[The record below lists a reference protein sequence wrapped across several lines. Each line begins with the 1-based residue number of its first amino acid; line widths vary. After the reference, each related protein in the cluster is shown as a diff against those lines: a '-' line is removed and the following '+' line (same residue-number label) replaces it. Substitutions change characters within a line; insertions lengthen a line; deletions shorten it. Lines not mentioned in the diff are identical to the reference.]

1 MQSAFSPLDIVTGM
15 ARAMRPLSGD
25 TAPRAALDDLLRGML
40 AAFVDASH
48 AARAGVIL
56 LLPGDEVPCLRA
68 AVPDAGTWDVSGERL
83 RDSLHPGPP
92 GLVRAPGGEASQGD
106 GAVFFGRPGRG
117 GAPDTVLA
125 VAAFGA
131 PHPGGGEVRG
141 ALLAETEPQG
151 PGLAAMPAAAGLL
164 ARAVESGL
172 HLADLRAAHAAE
184 TVALRSRV
192 LAGFAEAF
200 GPGGCPG
207 LAGVRLEVER
217 AAREPG
223 TVLFWGEPGTGKAQ
237 FARLIH
243 ELSPR
248 AARPFAAARAQ
259 AVEEV
264 FGRDDSGAASLGAV
278 EDAAGGT
285 LYVADMAALASDMA
299 ETDPA
304 RGDAAARLV
313 RLVRE
318 GWFTRVQSAV
328 RRRAKV
334 RVILGSSLAPEALRR
349 RIPELAAL
357 FGQPETGDGGV
368 RTIRLPS
375 LRERPD
381 DVPVLLQRAVDLLAG
396 RAGERLSFT
405 PRAIRAL
412 CAYPWPGNDEEVRMI
427 AAEAL
432 LSRSGRRLDVGDLP
446 ARIFSPPPGG
456 GTGPDDAGK
465 KAPSA
470 DTLWDMEKARV
481 RAALERHG
489 WVRTRAA
496 QELGLTPRQLGWR
509 VKRHGLRPRDEG

>member
-1 MQSAFSPLDIVTGM
+1 MHNAFSPLDIVTGM
-15 ARAMRPLSGD
+15 VRAWRPLSSD
-25 TAPRAALDDLLRGML
+25 TPPRAALDDLLHGML
-40 AAFVDASH
+40 AAFVAASH

-68 AVPDAGTWDVSGERL
+68 AVPDAGPWDVGGERL
-83 RDSLHPGPP
+83 RDYLHPGPP
-92 GLVRAPGGEASQGD
+92 HLVRAQGGE
-106 GAVFFGRPGRG
+106 AVFFGD
-117 GAPDTVLA
+117 PDNATGTRLA

-131 PHPGGGEVRG
+131 PHPDGGEARG
-141 ALLAETEPQG
+141 AFAAEIAPQG
-151 PGLAAMPAAAGLL
+151 PGLAAMPAATELL

-172 HLADLRAAHAAE
+172 YLADLRAVQAAE

-223 TVLFWGEPGTGKAQ
+223 AVLFWGEPGTGKAQ

-264 FGRDDSGAASLGAV
+264 FGRDDSGAVRLGAV

-285 LYVADMAALASDMA
+285 LYVADVAALASDMA
-299 ETDPA
+299 GTDPA
-304 RGDAAARLV
+304 REDAAARLV

-318 GWFTRVQSAV
+318 GWFTRRHSTT
-328 RRRAKV
+328 RRQARV
-334 RVILGSSLAPEALRR
+334 RVILGSSLPPEALRR
-349 RIPELAAL
+349 RIPELTAL
-357 FGQPETGDGGV
+357 LGQPETGGGGV
-368 RTIRLPS
+368 RTIRLPT

-432 LSRSGRRLDVGDLP
+432 LSRTGRRLDVGDLP
-446 ARIFSPPPGG
+446 ARIFSLPPRGES
-456 GTGPDDAGK
+456 GPDDAGN
-465 KAPSA
+465 KAPPA

-496 QELGLTPRQLGWR
+496 QELGLTLRQLSWR

>member
-1 MQSAFSPLDIVTGM
+1 MHTAVSPLDIVTGM

-25 TAPRAALDDLLRGML
+25 APPGAALDDLLRGML
-40 AAFVDASH
+40 AAFVAASH

-56 LLPGDEVPCLRA
+56 LLPDDAAPRLRA
-68 AVPDAGTWDVSGERL
+68 AVPDAGAWDVGGEAL
-83 RDSLHPGPP
+83 RDYLHPGPP
-92 GLVRAPGGEASQGD
+92 PLVRTLGREASQG
-106 GAVFFGRPGRG
+106 GEAVFFGD
-117 GAPDTVLA
+117 PDTATGTRLA
-125 VAAFGA
+125 VAAFDA

-141 ALLAETEPQG
+141 ALLAETAQPG
-151 PGLAAMPAAAGLL
+151 PGLAAMPAAAELL

-172 HLADLRAAHAAE
+172 HLADLRAVQAAE

-259 AVEEV
+259 AMDEV
-264 FGRDDSGAASLGAV
+264 FGRDDSGAARLGAV

-285 LYVADMAALASDMA
+285 LYVADVAALARDMA
-299 ETDPA
+299 GTDPA
-304 RGDAAARLV
+304 PGDAAAQLV

-318 GWFTRVQSAV
+318 GWFTRRHSAA
-328 RRRAKV
+328 RRRARV

-349 RIPELAAL
+349 RIPELTTL
-357 FGQPETGDGGV
+357 LDQPETGDGGI
-368 RTIRLPS
+368 RLIRLPS

-381 DVPVLLQRAVDLLAG
+381 DVPILLQRAVDLLAG

-405 PRAIRAL
+405 LRAIKAL
-412 CAYPWPGNDEEVRMI
+412 CAYPWPGNDEEVRTI

-432 LSRSGRRLDVGDLP
+432 LSRTGRCLDVGDLP
-446 ARIFSPPPGG
+446 ARIFSLPPGG
-456 GTGPDDAGK
+456 ESGPDDAGK
-465 KAPSA
+465 NALPA
-470 DTLWDMEKARV
+470 ETLWDMEKARV
-481 RAALERHG
+481 RAALERHD

>member
-1 MQSAFSPLDIVTGM
+1 MHSAFSPLDIVTGM
-15 ARAMRPLSGD
+15 IRAWRPLSGD
-25 TAPRAALDDLLRGML
+25 TPPGAALDDLLHGML
-40 AAFVDASH
+40 SAFVAASH

-56 LLPGDEVPCLRA
+56 LLPGDEAPRLRA
-68 AVPDAGTWDVSGERL
+68 VAPDVGKWDVCGEKL
-83 RDSLHPGPP
+83 RDYLHPGPP
-92 GLVRAPGGEASQGD
+92 HLVRAQGGEASPEA
-106 GAVFFGRPGRG
+106 GAVFFGD
-117 GAPDTVLA
+117 PDHATGTRLA

-131 PHPGGGEVRG
+131 PHPDGGEARG
-141 ALLAETEPQG
+141 AFAAEIASQG
-151 PGLAAMPAAAGLL
+151 PGLTAMPVAAELL

-172 HLADLRAAHAAE
+172 YLADLRAAQAAE

-248 AARPFAAARAQ
+248 AARPFAAARAE
-259 AVEEV
+259 VMEEV
-264 FGRDDSGAASLGAV
+264 FGRDASGAARLGAV

-285 LYVADMAALASDMA
+285 LYVADVAALARDPA
-299 ETDPA
+299 GTDPVP
-304 RGDAAARLV
+304 GDAAVRLV

-318 GWFTRVQSAV
+318 GWFTRRHSAA
-328 RRRAKV
+328 RRRARV
-334 RVILGSSLAPEALRR
+334 RVILGSSMAPEALRR
-349 RIPELAAL
+349 RVPELTAL
-357 FGQPETGDGGV
+357 LGQPETGDGGL

-381 DVPVLLQRAVDLLAG
+381 DVPILLQRAVELLAG

-405 PRAIRAL
+405 PRAVKAL
-412 CAYPWPGNDEEVRMI
+412 RAYPWPGNDAEALTL

-432 LSRSGRRLDVGDLP
+432 LSRTGRRLDVGDLP
-446 ARIFSPPPGG
+446 ARTFSLPPGG
-456 GTGPDDAGK
+456 DSGPDGAK
-465 KAPSA
+465 KNAPSA
-470 DTLWDMEKARV
+470 DTLWDMEKNRV

-489 WVRTRAA
+489 WVRIRAA

-509 VKRHGLRPRDEG
+509 MKRHGLRPQDEG